1 MTLAIIG
8 GMPARFRPYVDLHQD
23 AAARAGH
30 ARPRLA
36 INSHGYVAATSQ
48 QAADEFFPPYEV
60 AMTGIGRER
69 GWPPMTREAFEA
81 MREPHGALFVGSAA
95 EVTDKILRQR
105 EILGFDRFLMH
116 VSVGTLPHA
125 QVMKAIELFGTEVA
139 PAVRRASPAQGTRDN
154 EQVTRAIK

>member
-1 MTLAIIG
+1 M
-8 GMPARFRPYVDLHQD
+8 RV
-23 AAARAGH
+23 
-30 ARPRLA
+30 PRLA

-95 EVTDKILRQR
+95 AGHRQDPRQR
-105 EILGFDRFLMH
+105 EILGFDRFLLH
-116 VSVGTLPHA
+116 VSVGTMPHA

-139 PAVRRASPAQGTRDN
+139 PAVRRAVARVNRAAQGHAGRGSSPSCP
-154 EQVTRAIK
+154 VRRVR